1 MNNYPFKKILITGGS
16 GFIGSTYIEKILNE
30 FTGFEILNLDKM
42 SYASSALT
50 NDLFTKN
57 SNFNFLKLDISDC
70 IELNHAI
77 SEFTPDLIINFAA
90 ESHVDNSI
98 SSSSE
103 FIQSNII
110 GTYNLL
116 QHAQKLS
123 KSNKDFLFHHISTD
137 EVYGDLDFYQDAF
150 TEESQYKPSSPYSSS
165 KASSDLLVMSWG
177 RTYKIP
183 YLITNCSNNY
193 GPRQFLEKFIPK
205 IIINLIN
212 NDIIPMF
219 GKGENIRDWIFVEDH
234 IDAIFSLHTHEC
246 RNEIYNIGG
255 NDEKS
260 NLDLIGCVIEKMHEL
275 PKIRIG
281 SDPIEFIEDRMGHDL
296 RYAINSSKIQIA
308 TGWKPC
314 TSFDS
319 GISKTI
325 DWYLNNINWW
335 ESS

>member
-1 MNNYPFKKILITGGS
+1 MNKYPFKKILITGGT

-30 FTGFEILNLDKM
+30 FTGFEILNFDRM
-42 SYASSALT
+42 SYASSSLT
-50 NDLFTKN
+50 NDLFSKN
-57 SNFNFLKLDISDC
+57 SNFNFLKLDISDPNA
-70 IELNHAI
+70 LDDAL
-77 SEFTPDLIINFAA
+77 SDYTPDLIINFAA

-98 SSSSE
+98 VSSAD

-116 QHAQKLS
+116 QQAQIIS
-123 KSNKDFLFHHISTD
+123 KSNNDFLFHHISTD
-137 EVYGDLDFYQDAF
+137 EVYGDLSFHQDAF
-150 TEESQYKPSSPYSSS
+150 TEKSKYRPSSPYSSS

-193 GPRQFLEKFIPK
+193 GPRQYVEKFIPK
-205 IIINLIN
+205 IIRNLV
-212 NDIIPMF
+212 NDDLIPVY

-234 IDAIFSLHTHEC
+234 IDAIFSLHKDRF

-260 NLDLIGCVIEKMHEL
+260 NLDLVRLIIKEMSEL
-275 PKIRIG
+275 KNISIN
-281 SDPIEFIEDRMGHDL
+281 SDPIEFIEDREGHDL
-296 RYAINSSKIQIA
+296 RYAINSSKILKA
-308 TGWKPC
+308 TGWKPS
-314 TSFDS
+314 TSFDC

-325 DWYLNNINWW
+325 DWYLNNSDWW
-335 ESS
+335 GSK